1 MEYTNDENTQ
11 LFLIGLLHRPS
22 DLTKIPVA
30 LQAKCAELFALIDND
45 DLIEAIR
52 SFE

>member
-1 MEYTNDENTQ
+1 MNYTNDENTQ

-22 DLTKIPVA
+22 DLSKIPVA
-30 LQAKCAELFALIDND
+30 LREKCSELFALIND
-45 DLIEAIR
+45 EDLVEAIR